1 MKKIFIIFIFFIG
14 ITLAQEITISQGKL
28 SIDGLLW
35 LTYQYT
41 KDTLITNTFNRR
53 AAFLG
58 LSSKL
63 TEQISARVYI
73 DIANMTA
80 YDIYIMY
87 KPLSKLSFM
96 FGQFKLP
103 LGIEVLTKPQQLELI
118 QYSLIGRD
126 LIRTPKGTR
135 DIGMQASLGL
145 SWSDLTLAIVNGN
158 GRNTYDDDKN
168 KCIASR
174 IVIKPLNSPNIFVG
188 INYYFG
194 QYNNSQQKFSK
205 FGLELNYTVKP
216 MIIKAEFLSNYH
228 DAYRGRGYYLQLGY
242 NWCWLQ
248 PICRYSAFKIQ
259 NQDRLD
265 EYTFGLNFRPLSDN
279 LKILINYKLE
289 KISTNNKQS
298 GILMQLQ
305 FAF

>member
-1 MKKIFIIFIFFIG
+1 MKKIFIIIIFLLG
-14 ITLAQEITISQGKL
+14 ITFAQEVTISHGKL

-41 KDTLITNTFNRR
+41 KDTIVSNTFNRR

-63 TEQISARVYI
+63 TEQISARIYI
-73 DIANMTA
+73 DIANMSA

-87 KPLSKLSFM
+87 KTHSKVSFL

-126 LIRTPKGTR
+126 PIRTPKGTR
-135 DIGMQASLGL
+135 DIGIQTSLAFPFI
-145 SWSDLTLAIVNGN
+145 DLTLALVNGN
-158 GRNTYDDDKN
+158 GRNTYDDDN
-168 KCIASR
+168 KKCLASR
-174 IVIKPLNSPNIFVG
+174 LLIKPLNTANIFIG
-188 INYYFG
+188 ANYFGG

-205 FGLELNYTVKP
+205 LGLELNYTVKP
-216 MIIKAEFLSNYH
+216 IIFKAEFLSND
-228 DAYRGRGYYLQLGY
+228 DALKGSGYYFQLGY
-242 NWCWLQ
+242 NWLWLQ
-248 PICRYSAFKIQ
+248 PIFRYSAFKIQ

-265 EYTFGLNFRPLSDN
+265 EYTFGLNLCSLSDN
-279 LKILINYKLE
+279 LKILINYKFE
-289 KISTNNKQS
+289 KISLNNKQS
-298 GILMQLQ
+298 GILTQVQ